1 MNRKHQTILIAG
13 AGIGGLTAALALKRQ
28 GFTDVQV
35 IEQAPQLG
43 EVGAGVQLAPNASK
57 ALHGLGLADELAAH
71 AVRPQFSQ
79 ARAWN
84 SGRLI
89 RRFPLGDDCLKE
101 YGAPYYHIHRAHL
114 HAALARALGGEQV
127 HLGQKIRG
135 FSQDAAGV
143 TVETDSGRQFKGA
156 ILVAADGVHS
166 VIRDQLTG
174 GEKPSFQGLVA
185 WRGLAP
191 VDQIRAP
198 GPIERNTHSYWGPHR
213 HFVHYY
219 VAGGKL
225 MNWIGVVPAR
235 EWREESWSKR
245 GEKAEIEAEFA
256 GWHPNV
262 QAIIRATPAPYKWAL
277 YDREPLSQWAYG
289 RVTLLGDAAH
299 AMLPFMS
306 QGAAQSI
313 EDGCVLGLCLAENPD
328 DPAAALQKYE
338 SLRIPRT
345 RAVQLGSRANGK
357 LFHETSF
364 WARLKRDFEFFIS
377 SVSRH
382 GARRKTVDWVYR
394 YDVDHVLNA

>member
-1 MNRKHQTILIAG
+1 MNSKDQTILIAG
-13 AGIGGLTAALALKRQ
+13 AGIGGFTAALALRRQ
-28 GFTDVQV
+28 GFTNVQV

-57 ALHGLGLADELAAH
+57 ALHKLGLADDLAQH
-71 AVRPQFSQ
+71 AVRPRFSV
-79 ARAWN
+79 ARSWN

-101 YGAPYYHIHRAHL
+101 YGSPYFHIHRAHL
-114 HAALARALGGEQV
+114 HAALSKAFGDKNV
-127 HLGQKIRG
+127 HLSQKIRG
-135 FSQDAAGV
+135 FNQDAGGV
-143 TVETDSGRQFKGA
+143 TVHTESGAQFKGSVL
-156 ILVAADGVHS
+156 IAADGVHS
-166 VIRDQLTG
+166 VIRTELTG
-174 GEKPSFQGLVA
+174 GEKPIFQELVA

-191 VDQIRAP
+191 VDQIHAP
-198 GPIERNTHSYWGPHR
+198 GEIERNTHSYWGPHR

-225 MNWIGVVPAR
+225 MNWIGVVPAKD
-235 EWREESWSKR
+235 WREESWSKR
-245 GEKAEIEAEFA
+245 GDKAEIEAEFA

-277 YDREPLSQWAYG
+277 YDREPLPNWTYG

-313 EDGCVLGLCLAENPD
+313 EDGYVLGLCLAENPS
-328 DPAAALQKYE
+328 DPQAALQKYE
-338 SLRIPRT
+338 ALRIPRT

-364 WARLKRDFEFFIS
+364 WGRIKRDVEFFIS
-377 SVSRH
+377 SVTKH
-382 GARRKTVDWVYR
+382 GSRRKTVDWVYR